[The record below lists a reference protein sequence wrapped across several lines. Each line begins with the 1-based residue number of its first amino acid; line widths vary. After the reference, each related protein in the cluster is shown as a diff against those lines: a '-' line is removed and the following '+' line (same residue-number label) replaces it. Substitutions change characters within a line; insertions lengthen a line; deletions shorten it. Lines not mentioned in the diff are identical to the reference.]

1 MPELLRKKID
11 DHSMYALWNITESV
25 GELLGM
31 IRLNKAEQ
39 ELFSS
44 FVAESRQKQWLAYR
58 ILVRSL
64 LLPAHYP
71 VEYDEAGKPYLAG
84 PGIHISVT
92 HSGHLA
98 AVILSSAGR
107 AGIDLEAVKPKIERV
122 KERYL
127 SPEELSGIGGP
138 EAHDILTLAWCAKE
152 ALYKLYGHQGLDFR
166 EEMRLDLPE
175 TMDYGAFTGEV
186 LHAGKSHRYQLR
198 YDRYYDHLLVYVLEE
213 PSSQHQ

>member
-31 IRLNKAEQ
+31 IKLNKAEQ
-39 ELFSS
+39 ELFGS

-58 ILVRSL
+58 ILIRTL
-64 LLPAHYP
+64 LLPAHYS
-71 VEYDEAGKPYLAG
+71 VEYDETGKPYLAG

-107 AGIDLEAVKPKIERV
+107 TGIDIEAVKPKIERV

-152 ALYKLYGHQGLDFR
+152 ALYKMYGFQGLDFR
-166 EEMRLDLPE
+166 ENMWLDLPE
-175 TMDYGAFTGEV
+175 TMDSGTFTGEIR
-186 LHAGKSHRYQLR
+186 HDGRSHQYNLK
-198 YDRYYDHLLVYVLEE
+198 YDRYHNHLLVYVLEE
-213 PSSQHQ
+213 PTSQHQ